1 VLALG
6 AALLVGGNA
15 VVAGRIAWTPG
26 GYGLAFAR
34 MLQDGIVTRY
44 LDDHCPDPRLRLC
57 PYRNA
62 LPRDADAFLWDDSVF
77 NKLGRFAGLDDE
89 MRRIV
94 LGSLRDYPGMQI
106 KAALIDTAKQLRAVA
121 TGYGVLTSI
130 AHTYGI
136 IGRYT
141 PSVVPA
147 MRGARQQQGEIGFA
161 VVNDIDVPVAWLA
174 SALLPLLAIYGL
186 WNAEFA
192 ALGGLA
198 ATLSLALLA
207 NAAFCA
213 VISHYQDR
221 YGSRLVWIAVFA
233 VGLAAWRAVAL
244 ARQRAPEFTRE
255 SASTV

>member
-1 VLALG
+1 MPS
-6 AALLVGGNA
+6 
-15 VVAGRIAWTPG
+15 VAGKIAWTPG

-44 LDDHCPDPRLRLC
+44 LDDHCPDPRLKLC
-57 PYRNA
+57 PYRDA

-77 NKLGRFAGLDDE
+77 NKLGRFAGLDGE

-106 KAALIDTAKQLRAVA
+106 ETALIDTARQLGAVA
-121 TGYGVLTSI
+121 TGYGVLTTI

-136 IGRYT
+136 VERYT
-141 PSVVPA
+141 PSVAPA
-147 MRGARQQQGEIGFA
+147 MRAARQQHGEIGFT
-161 VVNDIDVPVAWLA
+161 VVNDIDVPIAWLA
-174 SALLPLLAIYGL
+174 TALLPLLAIYGFC
-186 WNAEFA
+186 NAEFA

-198 ATLSLALLA
+198 ATLTLALLA

-233 VGLAAWRAVAL
+233 VGLAAWRAVVL
-244 ARQRAPEFTRE
+244 ARQRGPALTSENV
-255 SASTV
+255 STA